1 MSTHAAGSATTVKVP
16 IYLRLWEAL
25 GRSIWDSSAKFREQ
39 DFGGMGIEW
48 FASPASKGEG
58 NEFNV
63 TSHPKLHDGGYVATF
78 LMTTDRPNE
87 SLHIHAFYDGHW
99 SFAVSPADMDF
110 EAPPS
115 WPVNRSWGT
124 VNEHSETLEIEV
136 PNDARLSVVDRIT
149 SLG

>member
-1 MSTHAAGSATTVKVP
+1 MGLSSKVQ
-16 IYLRLWEAL
+16 R
-25 GRSIWDSSAKFREQ
+25 AKFWGYGDR
-39 DFGGMGIEW
+39 MVCVSGI
-48 FASPASKGEG
+48 KGEG

-63 TSHPKLHDGGYVATF
+63 TSHPKLHDGGYVATS
-78 LMTTDRPNE
+78 LITTGRPQE

-115 WPVNRSWGT
+115 WPVIRSWGT

-136 PNDARLSVVDRIT
+136 PNDASLSVVDRFT
-149 SLG
+149 SLED